1 MEAEECG
8 YREIKRVLICP
19 VWGTIN
25 SCLLRWGLVRSG
37 EVRSG
42 KVWFGMER

>member
-19 VWGTIN
+19 VWVTIKKMEF
-25 SCLLRWGLVRSG
+25 SA
-37 EVRSG
+37 EVEELYENQRKG
-42 KVWFGMER
+42 YRP